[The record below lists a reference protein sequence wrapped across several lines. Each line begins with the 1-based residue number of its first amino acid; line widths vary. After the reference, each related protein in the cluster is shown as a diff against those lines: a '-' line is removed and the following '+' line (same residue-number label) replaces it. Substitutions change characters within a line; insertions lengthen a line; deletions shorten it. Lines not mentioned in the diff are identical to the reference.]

1 MEYIFFND
9 ELFERLKKFAKNTF
23 SQDELDDWNES
34 ELINQFIA
42 RNLEAVG
49 Y

>member
-1 MEYIFFND
+1 MEYIFFDD
-9 ELFERLKKFAKNTF
+9 ELFERLKKFACDTF
-23 SQDELDDWNES
+23 SQDELDEWNES
-34 ELINQFIA
+34 ELINQFVA